1 MAVNIF
7 LLKNIDLLFCCFDF
21 LLIFDFE
28 VLVEILK
35 FEQIAYITVKNN
47 NTIIVLIFFL
57 LMLLILL
64 LFFFV
69 SIINDP
75 LSRQW
80 S

>member
-1 MAVNIF
+1 MAANIF

-47 NTIIVLIFFL
+47 NTIIVLIFFSVNAFN
-57 LMLLILL
+57 IITV
-64 LFFFV
+64 FFC
-69 SIINDP
+69 
-75 LSRQW
+75 
-80 S
+80 